1 MLPLVRKDGQPELA
15 REVVDALRGRM
26 QAEYD
31 EGGSIGKRYRRQD
44 EIGTP
49 WCVTIDHQTLED
61 RTVTV
66 RDRDSLAQ
74 ERVAID
80 ELPGA
85 AGRSGSPRPGPR
97 PSSQPER

>member
-1 MLPLVRKDGQPELA
+1 
-15 REVVDALRGRM
+15 M

-49 WCVTIDHQTLED
+49 WCVTVDHQTLED

-66 RDRDSLAQ
+66 RDRDTLEQ

-80 ELPGA
+80 ELAGEIAERLA
-85 AGRSGSPRPGPR
+85 APWTSPKLAAA
-97 PSSQPER
+97 